1 MSCNPSNIIVLVI
14 NCLQGGGA
22 EKSVLTLAEG
32 FYQLGYKV
40 HVIRFKATTEYELSP
55 HIDFHIV
62 NFKWFKLIPSDK
74 LRYQQF
80 AKHLD
85 NYILTH
91 IGQPCL
97 TIANLERAD
106 KVLSYSQLPNVIHV
120 IRNTL
125 SQELKLAQA
134 RNKPI
139 DIAQL
144 KTTYHA
150 QPCVAISEG
159 VAVDFKATL
168 GLTNIT
174 TIYNPIDNKL
184 IEAMAETYPLE
195 IAEFIVHVGSFKYQ
209 KAHDI
214 LLKAYAKTSQRYPLY
229 LVGQGK
235 LMAETKQLAVDL
247 GISDKVVFIGFKS
260 NPYPYIK
267 HAKCLVLS
275 SRFEGFGRVIAEA
288 LAVDTPV
295 ISTDCPYGPSEL
307 LPRQNLVPVDDIDA
321 LAQLLEQAMANPSA
335 FAVPFDERFLPKN
348 IANQYIER
356 FVTSNLPDTE

>member
-1 MSCNPSNIIVLVI
+1 MSRNPSNIIVLVI

-62 NFKWFKLIPSDK
+62 NFKWFKLIPSDRV
-74 LRYQQF
+74 RYQQF

-125 SQELKLAQA
+125 SQEIKLAQA
-134 RNKPI
+134 RNKPM

-144 KTTYHA
+144 KMTYHA
-150 QPCVAISEG
+150 RLVWRLVKG
-159 VAVDFKATL
+159 WRW
-168 GLTNIT
+168 
-174 TIYNPIDNKL
+174 
-184 IEAMAETYPLE
+184 
-195 IAEFIVHVGSFKYQ
+195 
-209 KAHDI
+209 I
-214 LLKAYAKTSQRYPLY
+214 LRRL
-229 LVGQGK
+229 
-235 LMAETKQLAVDL
+235 
-247 GISDKVVFIGFKS
+247 
-260 NPYPYIK
+260 
-267 HAKCLVLS
+267 
-275 SRFEGFGRVIAEA
+275 
-288 LAVDTPV
+288 
-295 ISTDCPYGPSEL
+295 
-307 LPRQNLVPVDDIDA
+307 
-321 LAQLLEQAMANPSA
+321 
-335 FAVPFDERFLPKN
+335 
-348 IANQYIER
+348 
-356 FVTSNLPDTE
+356 